1 MKNINWKKIIVVQL
15 VIISS
20 LIIAEKS
27 VSLLSNKI
35 NEVANQYN
43 TNYTSINLK

>member
-35 NEVANQYN
+35 NGVANQYN